1 MVVARIPAEADST
14 WAGPVE
20 DNRSLA
26 DHTSAGRIL
35 AGEDSIRLLHL
46 HRSSRWQSHPEEE
59 SRDRRRGRE
68 EGTKVEGSPVDIMLS
83 WVMSTGGY

>member
-20 DNRSLA
+20 DSHSLA
-26 DHTSAGRIL
+26 EE
-35 AGEDSIRLLHL
+35 EDSILLLHRRRR
-46 HRSSRWQSHPEEE
+46 RSSHWQRHHPEEEE

-68 EGTKVEGSPVDIMLS
+68 EGTKVEGSPGVIS
-83 WVMSTGGY
+83 G

>member
-20 DNRSLA
+20 DNRIP
-26 DHTSAGRIL
+26 AGEENRIPV
-35 AGEDSIRLLHL
+35 GEEDSILLLQH
-46 HRSSRWQSHPEEE
+46 HRRRSSHWQRHPEEE

-68 EGTKVEGSPVDIMLS
+68 EGTKAEGSPVVIVVS
-83 WVMSTGGY
+83 WIYQ